1 MSWYDTLLSP
11 IMVVVAW
18 IMVGVH
24 DLLTSLGLGSGS
36 GVTWTLSIV
45 ALVVIMRA
53 LLIPLFVRQIR
64 SARAMQ
70 MLSPELQ
77 ALQKKYKGR
86 NDPASREAMTRET
99 MELYQKHGTNPFS
112 SCLPVL
118 AQSPIFFALFRVLN
132 NLGKIASGDYPTV
145 GPMTRDVARSI
156 EDSEVF
162 GAPIS
167 SYFFDPAATV
177 QTRIVT
183 VVLIVAMSLTTFTTQ
198 RQLTQKNMPA
208 TALQGPMAQQQ
219 KMLLYVL
226 PIVFAVSGVNFPIGV
241 LIYWTTTNLWSM
253 GQQFYVIRRNPTPGS
268 EAERMLKERQ
278 AKKAAKRGIA
288 LPEESAEPEKPRG
301 QRQQPV
307 RKDRA
312 RPAAAVPPPAA
323 SGRPGGGK
331 PAGAKPAGAK
341 PAGAKP
347 AGARPAGGTGAGK
360 SAGAKPAGAKPAGG
374 TGAAKPAGARP
385 GGTGAGKP
393 ATGKSSPGSS
403 GGSAPSSTSP
413 SKAPGSGASRDGKPT
428 GPRRPGATPAG
439 PSGAARARDGGAST
453 DASRAERADGSTSAR
468 KNRGRQER
476 RAAGGGTLGTDN
488 TDVPDVPDVTTPE
501 LDEK

>member
-1 MSWYDTLLSP
+1 MSWYDTLLQP
-11 IMVVVAW
+11 IMIVVAW

-24 DLLTSLGLGSGS
+24 DLLANLGLGADS

-45 ALVVIMRA
+45 ALVIIMRA

-99 MELYQKHGTNPFS
+99 MALYQKHGTNPFS
-112 SCLPVL
+112 SCLPIL
-118 AQSPIFFALFRVLN
+118 AQSPIFFALFRLLN
-132 NLGKIASGDYPTV
+132 NLPNIASGKYPTV
-145 GPMTRDVARSI
+145 GPMDRATASSVENA
-156 EDSEVF
+156 EVF
-162 GAPIS
+162 NAPIS
-167 SYFFDPAATV
+167 SYFFSPTATTSV
-177 QTRIVT
+177 KIVT

-198 RQLTQKNMPA
+198 KQLTQKNMPA

-226 PIVFAVSGVNFPIGV
+226 PIIFAVSGVNFPIGV

-268 EAERMLKERQ
+268 EAERLLKERR
-278 AKKAAKRGIA
+278 ARKAAKHGIV
-288 LPEESAEPEKPRG
+288 LEEEAAEPEKPRG

-312 RPAAAVPPPAA
+312 RPTTAAGGTGAARPAGA
-323 SGRPGGGK
+323 RPD
-331 PAGAKPAGAK
+331 GAKPAGAK
-341 PAGAKP
+341 P
-347 AGARPAGGTGAGK
+347 
-360 SAGAKPAGAKPAGG
+360 GAKPAGAKPSTGGSTSASAAGG
-374 TGAAKPAGARP
+374 KTPAARAGGGKPAGEKPAGRKPAGEKPAGAGGSASGTGRATGAKPAGGKAA
-385 GGTGAGKP
+385 GGK
-393 ATGKSSPGSS
+393 AT
-403 GGSAPSSTSP
+403 AP
-413 SKAPGSGASRDGKPT
+413 KAPGSK
-428 GPRRPGATPAG
+428 GPRPTRPTSETPADTPDAPGA
-439 PSGAARARDGGAST
+439 AA
-453 DASRAERADGSTSAR
+453 
-468 KNRGRQER
+468 
-476 RAAGGGTLGTDN
+476 
-488 TDVPDVPDVTTPE
+488 PD

>member
-1 MSWYDTLLSP
+1 MSWYDTLLQP
-11 IMVVVAW
+11 IMIAVAW

-24 DLLTSLGLGSGS
+24 DLLTNLGLGADS

-45 ALVVIMRA
+45 ALVIIMRA

-86 NDPASREAMTRET
+86 NDPASREALTRET
-99 MELYQKHGTNPFS
+99 MALYQKHGTNPFS

-118 AQSPIFFALFRVLN
+118 AQSPIFFALFRLLN
-132 NLGKIASGDYPTV
+132 SLDDIAAGRYPTI
-145 GPMTRDVARSI
+145 GPMNRSTASSV
-156 EDSEVF
+156 ENAEVF
-162 GAPIS
+162 GAKIS
-167 SYFFDPAATV
+167 SFFFQADASNSV
-177 QTRIVT
+177 KIVT
-183 VVLIVAMSLTTFTTQ
+183 VALIVAMSVTTFTTQ
-198 RQLTQKNMPA
+198 KQLTQKNMPA

-219 KMLLYVL
+219 KMLLYAL
-226 PIVFAVSGVNFPIGV
+226 PIIFAVSGVNFPIGV

-268 EAERMLKERQ
+268 EAERRLKERR
-278 AKKAAKRGIA
+278 AKKAAKKGIV
-288 LPEESAEPEKPRG
+288 LEEEPAEDTKPRG

-312 RPAAAVPPPAA
+312 RPTGSTPSAGAG
-323 SGRPGGGK
+323 SGAK

-347 AGARPAGGTGAGK
+347 AGAKP
-360 SAGAKPAGAKPAGG
+360 AGAKPAGAKPAGADGATSAAGAKAPGAKPAG
-374 TGAAKPAGARP
+374 TSGKAGGAKPAGGAKADGADAATKPAVRKAAGAKPAGA
-385 GGTGAGKP
+385 TGKPTGGKP
-393 ATGKSSPGSS
+393 AGGRAAGPKRGAAAGAAD
-403 GGSAPSSTSP
+403 GGSAPETSGD
-413 SKAPGSGASRDGKPT
+413 S
-428 GPRRPGATPAG
+428 
-439 PSGAARARDGGAST
+439 
-453 DASRAERADGSTSAR
+453 E
-468 KNRGRQER
+468 
-476 RAAGGGTLGTDN
+476 
-488 TDVPDVPDVTTPE
+488 PE